1 MKRKN
6 ITLFPIMLFLS
17 VFCIACTARTS
28 DTAGTTGKEV
38 YTGRF
43 DYANYDKVETLFTV
57 ADYVIR
63 GKVIDSKVEWL
74 SHLIQPAGE
83 EESDPY
89 KNPGGEVN
97 DEKVLT
103 TIFTVEI
110 TDSYKGKAIGNTIEV
125 MQLGGETKTAVY
137 RYEGAPEIAKNI
149 EYVLFL
155 SMSNQ
160 RDNAS
165 WLLNDV
171 QSLYQVNENELIR
184 LSGNSLELTFEDLSR
199 LAKPS

>member
-1 MKRKN
+1 MF
-6 ITLFPIMLFLS
+6 LLS
-17 VFCIACTARTS
+17 VFFIACTAGTS
-28 DTAGTTGKEV
+28 DSAGTTDSAGTIDKEV
-38 YTGRF
+38 YIGRF
-43 DYANYDKVETLFTV
+43 DYANYDKIETLFAA

-63 GKVIDSKVEWL
+63 GKVIDSRVEWL
-74 SHLIQPAGE
+74 PHLIQPTDE
-83 EESDPY
+83 EEFDPY
-89 KNPGGEVN
+89 KNPSGDVN

-110 TDSYKGKAIGNTIEV
+110 TDSYKGKTNSNTIEV
-125 MQLGGETKTAVY
+125 MQLGGETEAAIY
-137 RYEGAPEIAKNI
+137 RYEGTPEIAKNT

-155 SMSNQ
+155 SMSNL

-171 QSLYQVNENELIR
+171 QSLYQVNENELIK

-199 LAKPS
+199 LAETE